1 MAFSNHPL
9 ENILAI
15 VGPTASGKSTLSVEL
30 SHAAKLKGIDLEI
43 ISMDS
48 ALVYRGMDIGTAKP
62 SDTELSLIRHHGID
76 ILNPWETY
84 SAAQFAKDVLRWVR
98 EIKERGNLPVIVG
111 GTMLYWRALMQGL
124 TDLPASTLEV
134 RAEIAREA
142 AHVGWDEMYLKL
154 QAIDPIT
161 ASRLPAGDTQRVSR
175 ALEIFAMTGL
185 PMSYFLEQQPYS
197 NSRDTSSFQH
207 LLISLEPENRSW
219 LHERIET
226 RFNVMLEKGF
236 LNEVKNLLQNPLI
249 NNNLPSMRAVGYRQA
264 IEHLSGDISF
274 DQFIAK
280 GMAASRQLAKR
291 QLTWLRA
298 MPSRTIIDPSEQ
310 SFINQATK
318 TCLEHLLK
326 FK

>member
-124 TDLPASTLEV
+124 TDLPASTIEV
-134 RAEIAREA
+134 RAKIASEA
-142 AHVGWDEMYLKL
+142 ALVGWDEMYLKL

-197 NSRDTSSFQH
+197 NSRDTSSFKH
-207 LLISLEPENRSW
+207 LLISLEPENRTW
-219 LHERIET
+219 LHERIER
-226 RFNVMLEKGF
+226 RFELMLEKGF

-249 NNNLPSMRAVGYRQA
+249 NNNLSSMRAVGYRQA

-291 QLTWLRA
+291 QLT
-298 MPSRTIIDPSEQ
+298 
-310 SFINQATK
+310 
-318 TCLEHLLK
+318 
-326 FK
+326 

>member
-1 MAFSNHPL
+1 MTFSNHPL

-15 VGPTASGKSTLSVEL
+15 VGPTASGKSTLSIEL
-30 SHAAKLKGIDLEI
+30 FNAAKIKGIDLEI

-62 SDTELSLIRHHGID
+62 SNDELSLIYHHGIN
-76 ILNPWETY
+76 IRNPWETY
-84 SAAQFAKDVLRWVR
+84 SAAQFAKDVIRWVG
-98 EIKERGNLPVIVG
+98 EIKARGNLPVIVG

-134 RAEIAREA
+134 RAEVASEA
-142 AHVGWDEMYLKL
+142 ALVGWDEMYLKL
-154 QAIDPIT
+154 QTIDPIT
-161 ASRLPAGDTQRVSR
+161 ASRLAPGDTQRVSR
-175 ALEIFAMTGL
+175 ALEIYSMTGL

-197 NSRDTSSFQH
+197 SSRDTSSFKH

-219 LHERIET
+219 LHKRIEK
-226 RFNVMLEKGF
+226 RFESMLENGF

-264 IEHLSGDISF
+264 IEHLSGEISF
-274 DQFIAK
+274 DKFIAK

-298 MPSRTIIDPSEQ
+298 MPSRTIIDPSSQ
-310 SFINQATK
+310 SFVHQATI
-318 TCLEHLLK
+318 TCLEHLIK
-326 FK
+326 FR

>member
-142 AHVGWDEMYLKL
+142 ALVGWDEMYLKL

-161 ASRLPAGDTQRVSR
+161 ASRLPAGGEGVGWRVSKGSR
-175 ALEIFAMTGL
+175 RPSWCFTLEGL
-185 PMSYFLEQQPYS
+185 LAP
-197 NSRDTSSFQH
+197 T
-207 LLISLEPENRSW
+207 
-219 LHERIET
+219 T
-226 RFNVMLEKGF
+226 
-236 LNEVKNLLQNPLI
+236 
-249 NNNLPSMRAVGYRQA
+249 LPST
-264 IEHLSGDISF
+264 F
-274 DQFIAK
+274 
-280 GMAASRQLAKR
+280 
-291 QLTWLRA
+291 
-298 MPSRTIIDPSEQ
+298 
-310 SFINQATK
+310 
-318 TCLEHLLK
+318 
-326 FK
+326 